1 MALLTGSA
9 GFLATSVIG
18 DLPERGDALCVARL
32 DCVVDLPLFLKLLQ
46 ASDVEYDRGL
56 AELLKRVPSFT
67 SKEFFHLLKFRSYT
81 DIDFDAS
88 TRCDIVHDLNTE
100 LSAEHFDRYD
110 FVFENGTLEHIFDV
124 KTAVGNIAR
133 CVRTGGHVCHISPL
147 TAINQNDLPCFS

>member
-1 MALLTGSA
+1 M
-9 GFLATSVIG
+9 
-18 DLPERGDALCVARL
+18 
-32 DCVVDLPLFLKLLQ
+32 
-46 ASDVEYDRGL
+46 
-56 AELLKRVPSFT
+56 PSFT

-88 TRCDIVHDLNTE
+88 TRCDIVHDLNIE

-147 TAINQNDLPCFS
+147 TAIESDLGTRFAGRAASPAIARNVVGLNEDENAGSKPVKFAKSPDREPNFISS